1 MTVRQARPEDV
12 GRLQA
17 IQLAAGNAFRD
28 IGMPAAADTFPLPTE
43 SLSGYRRAG
52 RAWVA
57 ADEHD
62 EPVGFVVFDVVD
74 GCAHIEQVSVHPAH
88 AGQRIGAMLLEYV
101 ADWAVDQVGRIEKE
115 RDALQGQVDALS
127 AKLADAQTEL
137 AAARDQ
143 AEAASAEA
151 AAAQMAQAEAEA
163 DAAELRQA
171 EASRKGRGRLARLR
185 AAWRGV

>member
-1 MTVRQARPEDV
+1 MASEPGVTVRQARPEDV
-12 GRLQA
+12 GRLNA

-28 IGMPAAADTFPLPTE
+28 IGMPAAADTFPLPAE

-88 AGQRIGAMLLEYV
+88 AGQRIGAMLLDYV
-101 ADWAVDQVGRIEKE
+101 ADWAAEQDLHGMTLITFRGVPWNAPYYE
-115 RDALQGQVDALS
+115 RLGFRE
-127 AKLADAQTEL
+127 LAESEVTPEL
-137 AAARDQ
+137 AARNADQGGNSAARVCMLRELAPADGNQ
-143 AEAASAEA
+143 DGAAPP
-151 AAAQMAQAEAEA
+151 
-163 DAAELRQA
+163 
-171 EASRKGRGRLARLR
+171 G
-185 AAWRGV
+185 